1 MTNRFPLVL
10 DTTTNTNRIKE
21 LPANDNLFLR
31 NNNIVDV
38 RDIRSVGTI
47 DAQNFTQN
55 GARLVPAS
63 LSNLTQDLS
72 ANPGKYVRVNAEGT
86 GFAFTDQTG
95 AALSDFENDVGF
107 VTATQVEQIIQ
118 DSTFASDFQQLT
130 FVNSDRTLILS
141 PSTLTQNRTLSLPDS
156 NGTIATREWVGT
168 LTGSAEKSYNSVF
181 KCSAEFLSADFAN
194 GEVGIIKNVEFINS
208 FRIGDQIRIYGAN
221 STSGQTITTNNITF
235 SVAKNGFTN
244 IGEGNGVS
252 VFYRIAK
259 FDIIT
264 GNISPATTT
273 SVDRSV
279 IVDSTVDFDENN
291 NVKIFNIQNAD
302 SSTGLLLY
310 KRVGEAG
317 AWKLIAIIGPGNYS
331 SGTYIDYGTS
341 DNNPWSGLNPET
353 NVFMSSNLIHFPTT
367 PPTNFIY
374 GWATATIN
382 TIDYAN
388 KQIIIDGKVFARP
401 GSINISSDDTAYL
414 QNLIQ
419 DQVDSGRA
427 SLRLSDVQYVVSKL
441 LLPNNFSL
449 IGVSGMTVIY
459 KLPWSAIA
467 DDVNNTAIIQA
478 TNRIEPANLSI
489 QDLKIDGNLPN
500 QFLISDVGDD
510 SSNYAINFGTLGS
523 NIRINNVEL
532 YNVVGGGIYST
543 STSNLTVTNSKI
555 RNGSISDRFGYS
567 PALMY
572 EATNAVISEN
582 IFENFGSA
590 VDISVSRES
599 VVSNNIIKNSGT
611 GLLVYASR
619 NLISSPNVL
628 MGPANELLPSPDI
641 LNSVYDSVNL
651 YLEPGLPY
659 TSDQYRYQ
667 ENGESF
673 NLIADANNKII
684 YELWKLE
691 KTAEGFENLYSK
703 IQDVSIVNIPAGN
716 DPSQGEFQ
724 FRITQSMV
732 TKILTDYNFT
742 LLKQSKATHVGL
754 VYRVLL
760 EENVAAGNIIG
771 TGAQGVGGSQNYPTD
786 TYIISSLANAKYL
799 SIGADVR
806 LSGHLGFDVTYPLG
820 QAPTEPL
827 VGKVYD
833 LIIQPDN
840 TGTVV
845 IQFPNATTIT
855 AGAGGRINIIN
866 QFVMAKGRVL

>member
-10 DTTTNTNRIKE
+10 DTSTNTNRIKE

-47 DAQNFTQN
+47 DAQNFTLN
-55 GARLVPAS
+55 GSKLVPTS
-63 LSNLTQDLS
+63 LTNLTQDLS
-72 ANPGKYVRVNAEGT
+72 NNPGKYIRVNSTGT

-107 VTATQVEQIIQ
+107 VTATQVEDIIQ
-118 DSTFASDFQQLT
+118 DTVFGTDFDSITFI
-130 FVNSDRTLILS
+130 NSDRTLVVS
-141 PSTLTQNRTLSLPDS
+141 PSNLTQNRTLTLPDS

-181 KCSAEFLSADFAN
+181 KCSAEFASADFSN
-194 GEVGIIKNVEFINS
+194 GTVSVIKNVEFVNN
-208 FRIGDQIRIYGAN
+208 FRIGDKIRIYGAN
-221 STSGQTITTNNITF
+221 ATAGLTVNTNNITF
-235 SVAKNGFTN
+235 SVEKNGFSN
-244 IGEGNGVS
+244 IPEGNGIS
-252 VFYRIAK
+252 VFYKISK
-259 FDIIT
+259 FDIVT
-264 GNISPATTT
+264 GNISPATT
-273 SVDRSV
+273 VDRSV

-291 NVKIFNIQNAD
+291 NVKIFNIQGAD
-302 SSTGLLLY
+302 SNSGLLLY
-310 KRVGEAG
+310 RKNGTAG
-317 AWKLIAIIGPGNYS
+317 AWKLIAVIGPGNYS
-331 SGTYIDYGTS
+331 GGTYIDYGNS
-341 DNNPWSGLNPET
+341 DNNPWSGLDPDT
-353 NVFMSSNLIHFPTT
+353 NVFLSNNLIHFPIT

-374 GWATATIN
+374 GWTEATI
-382 TIDYAN
+382 TSIDYAN
-388 KQIIIDGKVFARP
+388 NTIGIDGVVYARP
-401 GSINISSDDTAYL
+401 GAINISSDDTEYL

-419 DQVDSGRA
+419 DQLDSGRA
-427 SLRLSDVQYVVSKL
+427 SLRLSDVEYVVSKL
-441 LLPNNFSL
+441 RIPNNFSL
-449 IGVSGMTVIY
+449 IGVSGMTVIH
-459 KLPWSAIA
+459 KLPWSSIA
-467 DDVNNTAIIQA
+467 SDVNNTAIIQSV
-478 TNRIEPANLSI
+478 NRVGTQNLSI
-489 QDLKIDGNLPN
+489 QDLKIDGNLTN

-510 SSNYAINFGTLGS
+510 STNYAINFGTQGS

-532 YNVVGGGIYST
+532 YSVVGGGIYST
-543 STSNLTVTNSKI
+543 STSNLTITNSRI
-555 RNGSISDRFGYS
+555 RNGTISDRFSYS
-567 PALMY
+567 PALIY

-582 IFENFGSA
+582 IFENFTSA

-641 LNSVYDSVNL
+641 LNSVYDSVNV

-667 ENGESF
+667 ENGENF
-673 NLIADANNKII
+673 NLVADPNNRTI

-691 KTAEGFENLYSK
+691 KTAEGFENLYDR
-703 IQDVSIVNIPAGN
+703 IEDVSIIGIPAGN
-716 DPSQGEFQ
+716 DPTQGEFQ

-732 TKILTDYNFT
+732 SKILTDYNFT
-742 LLKQSKATHVGL
+742 TLKASKSTHVGL

-760 EENVAAGNIIG
+760 EENVACGNIVG
-771 TGAQGVGGSQNYPTD
+771 TGTRGEGGSQNYPTN
-786 TYIISSLANAKYL
+786 TYRVSVTEAKYL

-806 LSGHLGFDVTYPLG
+806 LSGHLGFDVTGSGLI
-820 QAPTEPL
+820 
-827 VGKVYD
+827 GKVYD

-840 TGTVV
+840 TGVVV
-845 IQFPNATTIT
+845 IQFVGATNFTPGT
-855 AGAGGRINIIN
+855 GGRINILN

>member
-10 DTTTNTNRIKE
+10 DTSTSTNRIKE

-47 DAQNFTQN
+47 DAQNFTLN

-63 LSNLTQDLS
+63 LTNLTQDLIN
-72 ANPGKYVRVNAEGT
+72 NPGKYVRVNSSGT

-107 VTATQVEQIIQ
+107 VTATQVEDIIA
-118 DSTFASDFQQLT
+118 DSVFGTDFESITFI
-130 FVNSDRTLILS
+130 NSDRTLLLN
-141 PSTLTQNRTLSLPDS
+141 PTTLTQNRILTLPDS

-181 KCSAEFLSADFAN
+181 KCSGEFLASDFNN
-194 GEVGIIKNVEFINS
+194 GEISVIKNVEFVNN
-208 FRIGDQIRIYGAN
+208 FGVGDRIRIYGAN
-221 STSGQTITTNNITF
+221 STTGQTINTNNITF
-235 SVAKNGFTN
+235 SVSKNGFPN
-244 IGEGNGVS
+244 IPEGNGIS

-264 GNISPATTT
+264 GNVSPATT
-273 SVDRSV
+273 VDRSV

-291 NVKIFNIQNAD
+291 NVKIFNIQGAD
-302 SSTGLLLY
+302 STTGLLLY
-310 KRVGEAG
+310 RRRGTTG
-317 AWKLIAIIGPGNYS
+317 NWNLIAIIGPGNYS
-331 SGTYIDYGTS
+331 SGTYIDYGDS
-341 DNNPWSGLNPET
+341 DNNPWSGLDPET
-353 NVFMSSNLIHFPTT
+353 NLFLSSNLIHFPVT
-367 PPTNFIY
+367 PPTTFLY
-374 GWATATIN
+374 GWTDALISF
-382 TIDYAN
+382 IDFAN
-388 KQIIIDGKVFARP
+388 KEIGIDGTVFARP
-401 GSINISSDDTAYL
+401 GAINISSDDTEYL

-427 SLRLSDVQYVVSKL
+427 SLRLSDVSYVVSKL
-441 LLPNNFSL
+441 LIPDNFSL
-449 IGVSGMTVIY
+449 IGVSGMTTIY
-459 KLPWSAIA
+459 KLPWSAVA
-467 DDVNNTAIIQA
+467 DDVNNTAILQA
-478 TNRIEPANLSI
+478 KNRIGPVNLSV
-489 QDLKIDGNLPN
+489 QDIKIDGNLTN

-510 SSNYAINFGTLGS
+510 SNNYAINFGTQGS
-523 NIRINNVEL
+523 NIKINNIEL
-532 YNVVGGGIYST
+532 YNVVGGGLYST

-555 RNGSISDRFGYS
+555 RNGTISDRFSYS
-567 PALMY
+567 PAIIY

-582 IFENFGSA
+582 IFENFTSA

-641 LNSVYDSVNL
+641 LNSVYDSVNI

-667 ENGESF
+667 ENGENF
-673 NLIADANNKII
+673 NLISDPNNRII

-691 KTAEGFENLYSK
+691 KTAEGFENLYEK
-703 IQDVSIVNIPAGN
+703 VNDVSIIDIPAGN
-716 DPSQGEFQ
+716 NKSAGEFQ

-732 TKILTDYNFT
+732 NKILTDYNFT
-742 LLKQSKATHVGL
+742 TLKNLTPTHVGL

-760 EENVAAGNIIG
+760 EENVAAGNITG
-771 TGAQGVGGSQNYPTD
+771 TGIVGEGGTQSYPTN
-786 TYIISSLANAKYL
+786 TYRVSITEAKYL

-806 LSGHLGFDVTYPLG
+806 LSGHLGFDVTGSSLI
-820 QAPTEPL
+820 
-827 VGKVYD
+827 GKIYD

-840 TGTVV
+840 TGIAV
-845 IQFPNATTIT
+845 IRF
-855 AGAGGRINIIN
+855 AGATNISPGTGGRINIIN